1 MPNLKMMPSYNDI
14 WKFDTERTMWEKLE
28 GSGIPP
34 KKRMSHVMAMMGSLM
49 LVHGGYNCESKLTLP
64 DFQLFD
70 IEETKWIKTRVM
82 MNGKVIESEAG
93 YGGTIDS
100 EDSDL

>member
-1 MPNLKMMPSYNDI
+1 
-14 WKFDTERTMWEKLE
+14 
-28 GSGIPP
+28 
-34 KKRMSHVMAMMGSLM
+34 MSHVMAMMGSLM
-49 LVHGGYNCESKLTLP
+49 LIHGGYNCESKLTLP

-70 IEETKWIKTRVM
+70 IEEQKWIKTRVM

-100 EDSDL
+100 DDSDICRVKTIGPRMSHCMQAVF

>member
-1 MPNLKMMPSYNDI
+1 
-14 WKFDTERTMWEKLE
+14 
-28 GSGIPP
+28 
-34 KKRMSHVMAMMGSLM
+34 MAMMGSLM
-49 LVHGGYNCESKLTLP
+49 LIHGGYNCESKLTLP

-70 IEETKWIKTRVM
+70 IEEHKWIRTRVM

-100 EDSDL
+100 DDSDIQRIKTIGPRMSHCMQAVF